1 MTGHIAPPGGGEP
14 DEMANDDAYPAA
26 LDPKIQAVLGKA
38 LRAMSQDIV
47 AEPVPDKFL
56 ALLAKL
62 ESREHGGKK

>member
-14 DEMANDDAYPAA
+14 DEMANDDADPAA

>member
-1 MTGHIAPPGGGEP
+1 MTGHIAPPGRREP
-14 DEMANDDAYPAA
+14 EDMADDEAEPAA
-26 LDPKIQAVLGKA
+26 LDPRIQAVLGKA

-62 ESREHGGKK
+62 ESREHGEK